1 MKKLI
6 SKRWISIMMIT
17 ILVAAIATGCTS
29 ENEPKNPDDAGNSN
43 GSVTNDETFNLENEI
58 VVVTREEGSGTR
70 GAFVELFGIEVKNED
85 GTKTDRTTKE
95 AITQMKTDTV
105 LTTVAGNECAIGYV
119 STGSLNDTVKAIKIE
134 GAEPTTDNIKN
145 GSYKIAR
152 PFNIATK
159 GEMNE
164 LSKDFIDF
172 IMSSEGQEVVS
183 KSYIAVDD
191 SANSYSGTKPSGK
204 IVVAGSSSVT
214 PLMEKLREA
223 YLEINPNAEIE
234 VQQSDSSSGM
244 KAAIDGTADIGMAS
258 RELKDSEKEEL
269 DDIAIA
275 LDGIAVITNNAN
287 SISELTVDDVQ
298 QIFIGEKT
306 KWSEI
311 EEK

>member
-1 MKKLI
+1 
-6 SKRWISIMMIT
+6 
-17 ILVAAIATGCTS
+17 
-29 ENEPKNPDDAGNSN
+29 
-43 GSVTNDETFNLENEI
+43 
-58 VVVTREEGSGTR
+58 
-70 GAFVELFGIEVKNED
+70 
-85 GTKTDRTTKE
+85 
-95 AITQMKTDTV
+95 V
-105 LTTVAGNECAIGYV
+105 LTTVAGNEYAIGYV

-244 KAAIDGTADIGMAS
+244 KATIDGTADIGMAS

>member
-1 MKKLI
+1 MMKKLI
-6 SKRWISIMMIT
+6 SKKRISIMMII
-17 ILVAAIATGCTS
+17 ILVAAIATGCTGKT
-29 ENEPKNPDDAGNSN
+29 EDAGNSN
-43 GSVTNDETFNLENEI
+43 GSATDDESFNLENEI

-85 GTKTDRTTKE
+85 GTKIDRTTKE

-105 LTTVAGNECAIGYV
+105 LTTVAGNEYAIGYV

-269 DDIAIA
+269 EDIAIA